1 MKLTLLVLSLMT
13 TTALAGST
21 WCNRGQHYCG
31 WDLNKY
37 ANPPS
42 TPIKT
47 MQSIYATTPVA
58 IKVSSGVA
66 HMDVLTAQPIAIVDL
81 LSRKDIGQLHYL

>member
-1 MKLTLLVLSLMT
+1 
-13 TTALAGST
+13 
-21 WCNRGQHYCG
+21 
-31 WDLNKY
+31 
-37 ANPPS
+37 
-42 TPIKT
+42 

-66 HMDVLTAQPIAIVDL
+66 HMDVLKTQLIAIVDL